1 MLQQRS
7 VWYWKLLQIPKMQT
21 CDSSAQNQKQLKQFS
36 AKMLKKENQQQLPYL
51 HFRSQENTS
60 GSHEHWIYTFQ
71 RIPAKQ
77 QTAHDVQ
84 ASHGSKQQQ
93 VMMMT
98 VSV

>member
-1 MLQQRS
+1 M
-7 VWYWKLLQIPKMQT
+7 W
-21 CDSSAQNQKQLKQFS
+21 QLGSKSEAAKTVFS
-36 AKMLKKENQQQLPYL
+36 EDIKKEKQQQLSYL

-60 GSHEHWIYTFQ
+60 RSHEHWIYTFQ